1 MHNTIIIKMQGFHPM
16 LYFIKTDNK
25 NGPENE
31 PAAYDI

>member
-1 MHNTIIIKMQGFHPM
+1 M

-31 PAAYDI
+31 PAAYDIWSILSNEGL